1 MKKVAHRIHKNRP
14 WLTPVE
20 RLVQLVLDQP
30 NFSCPVGPSSLN
42 NRETLILRNAHCSA
56 PKRLPYGVAV
66 IATLAALLC
75 SPRPGSTSI
84 QSSLFLTNSY
94 DPFWASAN
102 SSPGALFD
110 HRAQNYRVR
119 PYNE

>member
-1 MKKVAHRIHKNRP
+1 MKKVAHRIHKNHP

-20 RLVQLVLDQP
+20 RLVQFVLDQP

-66 IATLAALLC
+66 ISTLAALCVAHDRVPRLLSPFDFAFAAQACFSIRVAFFLC
-75 SPRPGSTSI
+75 
-84 QSSLFLTNSY
+84 F
-94 DPFWASAN
+94 AKA
-102 SSPGALFD
+102 
-110 HRAQNYRVR
+110 
-119 PYNE
+119 